1 MARDPSISQDQVTRA
16 AEAIRDTGVRPTA
29 RAIRDQLGSGSMA
42 TVLKYLR
49 AWQDA
54 QVRPAESP
62 VALPQALQRSLL
74 DFVAGEVERSR
85 SQLGEDL
92 AAANQA
98 NADLILECERNAL
111 TIENLTS
118 ALETVHGEKAELAGR
133 LGQVEA
139 ERDVAHDAAAAERQ
153 AAETARTE
161 LAKALLR
168 LEAMPRLQGDF
179 DDLKA
184 QLDVDREARV
194 SAERAAAVAEARLDA
209 AVAARDTAEKAL
221 ADAKKRDEHAAAEL
235 SALRV
240 ELRQTQV
247 ALQENLAK
255 AATSKPRARGSLPV
269 PQTRKKKNE

>member
-1 MARDPSISQDQVTRA
+1 MARDPSITQDQVTRA
-16 AEAIRDTGVRPTA
+16 ADAIRDTGVRPTA

-42 TVLKYLR
+42 TVLKLLQ

-74 DFVAGEVERSR
+74 DFVAGEVERNR
-85 SQLGEDL
+85 SQLGEEL

-111 TIENLTS
+111 TIDNLTS

-139 ERDVAHDAAAAERQ
+139 ERDAAHDAAAGERQ

-168 LEAMPRLQGDF
+168 LEAMPRLQHDL

-184 QLDVDREARV
+184 QFEVDREARV
-194 SAERAAAVAEARLDA
+194 SAERAAAVSEARLA
-209 AVAARDTAEKAL
+209 AAIAARETAQKTL
-221 ADAKKRDEHAAAEL
+221 DDAKKRDADMAGEL
-235 SALRV
+235 AALRV
-240 ELRQTQV
+240 ELRQTQ
-247 ALQENLAK
+247 ATLQENLAR
-255 AATSKPRARGSLPV
+255 AAAAKPRARGSLPA
-269 PQTRKKKNE
+269 PQTRRKPNE